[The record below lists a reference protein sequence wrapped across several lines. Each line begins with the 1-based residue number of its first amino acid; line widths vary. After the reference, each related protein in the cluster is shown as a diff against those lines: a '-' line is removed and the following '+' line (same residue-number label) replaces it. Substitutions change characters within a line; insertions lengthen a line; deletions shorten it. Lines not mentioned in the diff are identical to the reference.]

1 MMGELEKPRA
11 ANPADPLDRILRAL
25 NHPIRRRILTQL
37 SQGPASASVLARDFD
52 EELGVVSYHLN
63 QVLARDC
70 EVVELVDAVPKRG
83 ALEKIYGLD
92 REVWSHLSAQSE
104 RDCGVECFPMEVD
117 AAVWQEICAAR
128 SDFEERIAAAVQAG
142 QASPQGDQPTEKCRI
157 IVGVGAFMTPLS
169 SNGASGNGA
178 HSLDELRA
186 CASAADGR

>member
-1 MMGELEKPRA
+1 MIGSEQSA
-11 ANPADPLDRILRAL
+11 APNPTDPLDRILRAL

-37 SQGPASASVLARDFD
+37 SQGPASASVLAKHFD
-52 EELGVVSYHLN
+52 EELGMVSYHLN

-92 REVWSHLSAQSE
+92 QEVWSHLSARSQLE
-104 RDCGVECFPMEVD
+104 CGVECFPMEVD
-117 AAVWQEICAAR
+117 STVWEEICAAR
-128 SDFEERIAAAVQAG
+128 SDFEDRIAAAVQSG
-142 QASPQGDQPTEKCRI
+142 ETSPSGDQASEKCRI

-169 SNGASGNGA
+169 SSGESEEGAPSVG
-178 HSLDELRA
+178 DPRR